1 MFEAEESHD
10 PTGLE
15 GPLAVAGR
23 DQLEGGCGWG
33 AWVAPSVPT
42 LAQVTILPFASLSP
56 MLGSVLTAQSLEP
69 ALDSVSPSLPAPLL
83 LVLSLS
89 LSLSFSLSLK

>member
-69 ALDSVSPSLPAPLL
+69 VSESVTPSLSASAPL
-83 LVLSLS
+83 VL
-89 LSLSFSLSLK
+89 FLKNK